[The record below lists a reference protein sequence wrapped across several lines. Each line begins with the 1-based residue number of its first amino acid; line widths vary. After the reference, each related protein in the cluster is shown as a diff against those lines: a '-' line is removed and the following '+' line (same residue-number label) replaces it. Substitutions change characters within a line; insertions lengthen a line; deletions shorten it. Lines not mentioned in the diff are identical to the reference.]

1 MTEAVET
8 VWKRAVWQSRQM
20 GVYMI
25 KLILWIVGILILFMI
40 GVMVY
45 DTHRFVT
52 KEMTLQ
58 SKKIKRNTTVAVL
71 SDLHNKVFGED
82 NCKLLAAIE
91 QAQPDLIL
99 IAGDMLNA
107 HPGTDFGQTAALLK
121 KLADKYKVIYGIGN
135 HEHRLELYPEVY
147 GSMYQDYWKAVKHE
161 NIIPL
166 VNEKIEFNQ
175 TGICIYGS
183 QIDKRFYKRFKV
195 QHMEEEYLKKLLG
208 EPKEE
213 YFNILIAHNPDYFE
227 KYADWG
233 ADFVLSGHVHGGI
246 VRLPFLGG
254 VLSPACRLF
263 PKYDGGIFKSGK
275 CTMLLSR
282 GLGTHTIPV
291 RLFNP
296 GELHIVHLKAER

>member
-1 MTEAVET
+1 
-8 VWKRAVWQSRQM
+8 
-20 GVYMI
+20 MI
-25 KLILWIVGILILFMI
+25 KAILWIVGILILFMI
-40 GVMVY
+40 GMIVC
-45 DTHRFVT
+45 DTHRFVI
-52 KEMTLQ
+52 KETVLQ
-58 SKKIKRNTTVAVL
+58 SKKMKKNMTIAVL
-71 SDLHNKVFGED
+71 SDLHNKEFGKE
-82 NCKLLAAIE
+82 NSKLLAAIDR
-91 QAQPDLIL
+91 AHPDMIL

-107 HPGTDFGQTAALLK
+107 HPGADFCHTAAFLK

-147 GSMYQDYWKAVKHE
+147 GTMYQEYWKSVKHE

-166 VNEKIEFNQ
+166 VNEKIEFEK

-183 QIDKRFYKRFKV
+183 RIDKRFYKRFKV
-195 QHMEEEYLKKLLG
+195 QHMEEEYLNKLLG
-208 EPKEE
+208 GPKEE
-213 YFNILIAHNPDYFE
+213 YFNILLAHNPDYFE

-233 ADFVLSGHVHGGI
+233 ADLVLSGHVHGGI

-263 PKYDGGIFKSGK
+263 PKYDGGIFKNGK

>member
-1 MTEAVET
+1 
-8 VWKRAVWQSRQM
+8 
-20 GVYMI
+20 MI
-25 KLILWIVGILILFMI
+25 EVILWIGVVLILIMI
-40 GVMVY
+40 GVMIY

-52 KEMTLQ
+52 KETTLW
-58 SKKIKRNTTVAVL
+58 SKKIKKNTTIVVL
-71 SDLHNKVFGED
+71 SDLHNKTFGKG
-82 NCKLLAAIE
+82 NKKLIKAIE
-91 QAQPDLIL
+91 KAHPDMIL

-107 HPGTDFGQTAALLK
+107 HPGADFTETVSFLRTLAENY
-121 KLADKYKVIYGIGN
+121 KLIYGIGN
-135 HEHRLELYPEVY
+135 HEHRLGLYPDVY
-147 GSMYQDYWKAVKHE
+147 GSMYRDYWKAVKHE

-166 VNEKIEFNQ
+166 VNEKIEFEKA
-175 TGICIYGS
+175 GICIYGS

-195 QHMEEEYLKKLLG
+195 QDMEEEYLKKILG
-208 EPKEE
+208 EPKPD
-213 YFNILIAHNPDYFE
+213 YFNILLAHNPDYFE

-246 VRLPFLGG
+246 VRLPLLGG

-263 PKYDGGIFKSGK
+263 PKYDGGIFKKGK

-296 GELHIVHLKAER
+296 GELHVVHLNPER